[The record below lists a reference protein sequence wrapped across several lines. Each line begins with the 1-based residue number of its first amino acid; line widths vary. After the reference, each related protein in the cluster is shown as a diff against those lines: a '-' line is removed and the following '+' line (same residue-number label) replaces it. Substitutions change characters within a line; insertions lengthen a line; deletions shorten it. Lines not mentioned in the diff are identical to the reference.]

1 MTYQVK
7 IQDEIRKYPEH
18 TLFLQVARQ
27 FQDQYADDIVLVM
40 YNGRLRE
47 LNREITEDGELSF
60 VTTAD
65 NAGRK
70 AYRRS
75 VTLLMQRAVYNLA
88 REAGVHTSVRV
99 EHSIG
104 QAYYCELMGDTQV
117 TESYLEQLGEEM
129 RRIASE
135 AWPIAKNSIQT
146 DEAVK
151 LFAEHGIGIRRSS
164 LSTAAAPG

>member
-1 MTYQVK
+1 MT
-7 IQDEIRKYPEH
+7 
-18 TLFLQVARQ
+18 A
-27 FQDQYADDIVLVM
+27 
-40 YNGRLRE
+40 
-47 LNREITEDGELSF
+47 
-60 VTTAD
+60 AD

-151 LFAEHGIGIRRSS
+151 LFAEHGMRDKEKLFNRQIRLVERLKQEGKIFIFQPLIPTVSR
-164 LSTAAAPG
+164 LEKNCDALMHFYKHGYQQANRKYNH